1 MKPSTT
7 GNGKPL
13 RSSGSPAGSF
23 PETRWSLVRRAVA
36 AGEPGA
42 EEALNELCQDYWY
55 PLYVFVRAQ
64 GARHE
69 DACDEIQGFFT
80 ALLKGNSLATADPA
94 RGRLRT
100 FLLTGLTRYR
110 AKLTRARR
118 TNKRGGRE
126 EHVSVDAD
134 WGRLRFETELT
145 QNLSPELSLDRAWA
159 RLLVD
164 QSLQALA
171 ANYARGGK
179 ADEFAV
185 LSEFLEP
192 GTAARLYADAAA
204 QLGISENNL
213 KVRVHRMRGKFRRIL
228 EQRVRETMGPET
240 DELQDEVR
248 HLIRVLE

>member
-1 MKPSTT
+1 VS
-7 GNGKPL
+7 
-13 RSSGSPAGSF
+13 
-23 PETRWSLVRRAVA
+23 A
-36 AGEPGA
+36 AE
-42 EEALNELCQDYWY
+42 
-55 PLYVFVRAQ
+55 
-64 GARHE
+64 ARHAAALA
-69 DACDEIQGFFT
+69 DAVQRDA
-80 ALLKGNSLATADPA
+80 ALQSAAYQQQLIELREKGE
-94 RGRLRT
+94 RE
-100 FLLTGLTRYR
+100 
-110 AKLTRARR
+110 KE
-118 TNKRGGRE
+118 KRGGRE